1 MLEEDEGPKLEEL
14 VAMLGDSDID
24 GIPLQ
29 IDATNRQTFIAMY
42 CKHELIIK
50 RQAFLNEV
58 MVGLNH
64 YGVSYI
70 CFCLSIFNL
79 KELIGASP
87 VCYTSLVISK
97 SSLQ

>member
-14 VAMLGDSDID
+14 VAMLGKSDID

-70 CFCLSIFNL
+70 CFTLL
-79 KELIGASP
+79 ELELVVRTFSEVRAF
-87 VCYTSLVISK
+87 SL
-97 SSLQ
+97 

>member
-58 MVGLNH
+58 IVGRNN

-79 KELIGASP
+79 AALIGASP
-87 VCYTSLVISK
+87 VCNTSPVISR

>member
-42 CKHELIIK
+42 CKRKLIIK

-58 MVGLNH
+58 IVGLNN
-64 YGVSYI
+64 YRVSYI
-70 CFCLSIFNL
+70 LFLLIYLSI
-79 KELIGASP
+79 
-87 VCYTSLVISK
+87 SLS
-97 SSLQ
+97 

>member
-42 CKHELIIK
+42 CKRKPIIK
-50 RQAFLNEV
+50 RQAFLNELIV
-58 MVGLNH
+58 RLNN
-64 YGVSYI
+64 YRVSI
-70 CFCLSIFNL
+70 CFC
-79 KELIGASP
+79 
-87 VCYTSLVISK
+87 
-97 SSLQ
+97 